1 MQHGYQC
8 GMVWGAALAAGAR
21 AYQLFGPGPS
31 SETQAIVAAQGVVES
46 FRVLNNSVDCHG
58 ITGIDRSSSLM
69 EMIKYFFLKGGL
81 IGCLR
86 RSARYA
92 PVAFREIDTA
102 LSDKRGKAPAPPV
115 SCTALL
121 AQEMG
126 ASDLHT
132 VMASGLAGGIG
143 LSGGGCGALGAAI
156 WIDRMN
162 NPKQGADSS
171 ISRTPEPWI

>member
-1 MQHGYQC
+1 M
-8 GMVWGAALAAGAR
+8 
-21 AYQLFGPGPS
+21 
-31 SETQAIVAAQGVVES
+31 
-46 FRVLNNSVDCHG
+46 
-58 ITGIDRSSSLM
+58 
-69 EMIKYFFLKGGL
+69 YFFLKGGL
-81 IGCLR
+81 IRCLR
-86 RSARYA
+86 GSARYA
-92 PVAFREIDTA
+92 PAAFREIDTA

-115 SCTALL
+115 SCAALL

-162 NPKQGADSS
+162 NPKQGADQLDFEDPRALDIINRFAECTGGKFECAEIVERRFESVDDHAGYLRDRGCHNLIQALAQS
-171 ISRTPEPWI
+171 